1 MNNRGLIKEK
11 ENLKT
16 SAQSASHSFLVH
28 FLAGRL
34 EVTAHARLQLQ
45 ESSLSN
51 RRFDVLLDGTRLPHT
66 TNLNAFILTPAVR
79 VRALKERK
87 YQLPVA
93 IFDVRDVNVLVT

>member
-45 ESSLSN
+45 ESSLT
-51 RRFDVLLDGTRLPHT
+51 FE
-66 TNLNAFILTPAVR
+66 
-79 VRALKERK
+79 K
-87 YQLPVA
+87 
-93 IFDVRDVNVLVT
+93 